1 MNYDEA
7 ALQKVR
13 ELRLLIDRCDAWLF
27 DLIQPFLGQR
37 ILEIGCGLGNLLK
50 LLTDRALV
58 FGTDISEESVTYV
71 KHELGQR
78 SNIDA
83 AVLDVTDPSFLQ
95 LRSFRFDTVVSLNV
109 FEHIEDDTLALK
121 HVFEVLA
128 PGGKLV
134 LIVPA
139 HQWLYGPMD
148 SSIGHYRRYTV
159 DKLAAKLQRTGFRVC
174 SQRYVNP
181 IGAFGWFVNGRIL
194 RRTIPPVAQLNTFN
208 KIMPLIST
216 IDRYVDS
223 PFGLSVVSVSE
234 RPA

>member
-1 MNYDEA
+1 MLYDEA

-27 DLIQPFLGQR
+27 ELIQPFMGQR
-37 ILEIGCGLGNLLK
+37 ILEIGCGLGNLLR
-50 LLTDRALV
+50 LLADRTLV
-58 FGTDISEESVTYV
+58 FGTDISQESVDYV
-71 KHELGQR
+71 KHELGQND
-78 SNIDA
+78 NINA

-95 LRSFRFDTVVSLNV
+95 LKSFRFDTVVSLNV
-109 FEHIEDDTLALK
+109 FEHIKDDTLALE

-159 DKLAAKLQRTGFRVC
+159 DDLGAKLRRTGFRVC

-181 IGAFGWFVNGRIL
+181 IGALGWFVNGRIL
-194 RRTIPPVAQLNTFN
+194 RRRTPPVAQLNTFN

-216 IDRYVDS
+216 IDRNFDLS
-223 PFGLSVVSVSE
+223 FGLSVVSVSE
-234 RPA
+234 RPI

>member
-194 RRTIPPVAQLNTFN
+194 RRTIPPVAQLSTFN